1 MVGHIKTPNSTG
13 NDMPASLSKEI
24 ISDLLRQDMGFKG
37 IVITDALNMGAISEY
52 YSQEQVALDFINAG
66 GDIML
71 MPLDLDLYYNT
82 ILNAVKNGEID
93 EERINNSVERILSV
107 KYDKYMSTGYGSQWF
122 NE

>member
-1 MVGHIKTPNSTG
+1 
-13 NDMPASLSKEI
+13 
-24 ISDLLRQDMGFKG
+24 
-37 IVITDALNMGAISEY
+37 
-52 YSQEQVALDFINAG
+52 
-66 GDIML
+66 ML